1 MAENSKLTQ
10 WMEWIEGEHRPEDL
24 YNMLAEDA
32 VFYSPVVFT
41 GQKGRDLVMAYLT
54 GAGDVLG
61 GGKFTYKNTWENE
74 NSVVLE
80 FETETDG
87 MYVNGIDIITWNDA
101 GKIIEFK
108 VMIRPEK
115 ALQATKANMMKALE
129 ALKKAG

>member
-10 WMEWIEGEHRPEDL
+10 WMEWIEGEHKPEDL

-61 GGKFTYKNTWENE
+61 GSKFTYKNTWENE

-129 ALKKAG
+129 ALKATG